1 MSALTIA
8 QIIISAIVV
17 GLVLIQDRSS
27 GAGSV
32 FGGGSGEGFYQKRR
46 GVENIVFLSTVVF
59 TALFV
64 IVSILKLAL

>member
-32 FGGGSGEGFYQKRR
+32 FGGGSGESFYQKRR
-46 GVENIVFLSTVVF
+46 GMEGIAFILTVVF
-59 TALFV
+59 ISLFV